1 MLKPLGNRVVIERIE
16 EEEKTASGI
25 IVPDSAK
32 EKPQQGRVVAV
43 GKGRVTDNGS
53 VIALD
58 VKVDDKVVFQKYAGT
73 ELKHEGK
80 DYLILREDDILA
92 IIG

>member
-1 MLKPLGNRVVIERIE
+1 MLKPLGDRVIIERIE

-25 IVPDSAK
+25 IVPESAK

-43 GKGRVTDNGS
+43 GKGRVADNGS
-53 VIALD
+53 VIPLD
-58 VKVDDKVVFQKYAGT
+58 VKEDDKVVFQKYAGT